1 MCRYLLLGLV
11 LVMNLSVGNAL
22 AIEVSDILITTEVIG
37 REPVDDVEVF
47 PRKGGKLFCFTRI
60 TGADE
65 PTVVH
70 HVWYRDEELISR
82 VVLPVNSSDWRTWS
96 ARQLLEDLPGAWRVE
111 IQDVDGNLLQK
122 VNFQLR

>member
-1 MCRYLLLGLV
+1 MSRYLLLGLI
-11 LVMNLSVGNAL
+11 LMMNLSAGNAL
-22 AIEVSDILITTEVIG
+22 AIEVSDILITTAVID
-37 REPVDDVEVF
+37 REPVDNVEVF
-47 PRKGGKLFCFTRI
+47 PRKSGKLFCFTRI

-82 VVLPVNSSDWRTWS
+82 VVLPVNSPDWRTWS
-96 ARQLLEDLPGAWRVE
+96 ARQLFEDLPGAWRVE
-111 IQDVDGNLLQK
+111 IQEDDGNILQK

>member
-1 MCRYLLLGLV
+1 MSRCLLLCLI
-11 LVMNLSVGNAL
+11 LIMNLFASNAL
-22 AIEVSDILITTEVIG
+22 AIEVSDILVTTAVID
-37 REPVDDVEVF
+37 REPVDNVEVF
-47 PRKGGKLFCFTRI
+47 PRQSGKVFCFTRI

-70 HVWYRDEELISR
+70 HVWYRGEQLMSR
-82 VVLPVNSSDWRTWS
+82 TVLPVNSPDWRTWS

-111 IQDVDGNLLQK
+111 IQDVDGNVLQE

>member
-1 MCRYLLLGLV
+1 MSRYLLSLILI
-11 LVMNLSVGNAL
+11 MTLSAGNAL
-22 AIEVSDILITTEVIG
+22 AIEVYDIIMTTAVID
-37 REPVDDVEVF
+37 REPVDNVEVF
-47 PRKGGKLFCFTRI
+47 PRQSGKLFCFTRI

-70 HVWYRDEELISR
+70 HVWYHDEQLISR
-82 VVLPVNSSDWRTWS
+82 VVLPVNSPDWRTWS

-111 IQDVDGNLLQK
+111 IQAVDGSLLQK

>member
-1 MCRYLLLGLV
+1 MFRYLLLSVFLM
-11 LVMNLSVGNAL
+11 MNLSASNAL
-22 AIEVSDILITTEVIG
+22 AIEVHDIFITTAVID
-37 REPVDDVEVF
+37 REPVDSVEVF
-47 PRKGGKLFCFTRI
+47 PRKSGRLFCFTRI

-70 HVWYRDEELISR
+70 HVWYRGEQLMSR
-82 VVLPVNSSDWRTWS
+82 TVLPVNSPDWRTWS

-111 IQDVDGNLLQK
+111 IQDVDGNVLQE